1 MSSIDSR
8 LSRRILRMRI
18 LVTGIA
24 VVAAFLLGS
33 ALVALA
39 GINPLMAL
47 RHLFSGALGTKHGI
61 GETLTRFIPLFLA
74 TLSFAIAMKVHF
86 YNVGIEG
93 QIALGSFG
101 ALLVGVYVTGLP
113 APIHIFLCL
122 LAAVLFGVLW
132 LSIAGFLK
140 FRFGANELLTTVMLN
155 YIVVYLMNILIET
168 VFKDP
173 NSMIDQ
179 SQKIAATAKL
189 PRIMEGTTVHVG
201 LFIAALVGFIVYYY
215 VWRTPSGFE
224 LRAVGANSKAAK
236 YAGISPKKLIIIG
249 IIISGGLAGL
259 GGGLNMLGYQSR
271 WVSGTVL
278 GYGFDGIGAAVMGQY
293 HPVGMAFSALLFA
306 IIRVGGGAM
315 QRSVG
320 VPYPL
325 VHALQGI
332 VIMAVIISAY
342 FIEKRTEKMTKG
354 GQ

>member
-47 RHLFSGALGTKHGI
+47 RHLFLGALGTKHGI

-101 ALLVGVYVTGLP
+101 ALLVGIYVTGLP

-132 LSIAGFLK
+132 LSVAGFLK

-173 NSMIDQ
+173 DSMIDQ

-201 LFIAALVGFIVYYY
+201 LFIAMLVGFIVYYY

-293 HPVGMAFSALLFA
+293 HPLGMAFSALLFA